1 MEIDVKRMRQ
11 LAGLK
16 EEDVIHNGKVVDRQA
31 QKEHEK
37 VAAKLPKVE
46 ELKEKDTGAGEE

>member
-1 MEIDVKRMRQ
+1 MRLAEILETKELD
-11 LAGLK
+11 

-46 ELKEKDTGAGEE
+46 DLKEKGEK